1 MAIVD
6 RKKLM
11 EYVEAFRD
19 LPTGNIADAM
29 DDLGLENGVA
39 TGLHPIDRHM
49 PRMAGLAVTVL
60 QGPRRPGAG
69 RERLTRHP
77 KVMEETAQ
85 PGDVMVISVGGRVD
99 ACSWG
104 GILSL
109 RARKK
114 GLAGLVIDGAARDIN
129 EMVEAGLPAFIRG
142 ATPRASHL
150 VLETLTANQPID
162 CAGVH
167 VRPGDIV
174 VGDDTG
180 VVFIPV
186 EHAEKVLQ
194 AAREIKAREDRIVAD
209 LRG

>member
-1 MAIVD
+1 MSTID
-6 RKKLM
+6 EEKMKG
-11 EYVEAFRD
+11 YVEAFRQ

-29 DDLGLENGVA
+29 EELGLENGVA
-39 TGLHPIDRHM
+39 TGIYPIDRSM
-49 PRMAGLAVTVL
+49 PPMAGLAVTVQ

-77 KVMEETAQ
+77 KVMEEIAR
-85 PGDVMVISVGGRVD
+85 PGDVMVISVGGRLDV
-99 ACSWG
+99 CSWG

-109 RARKK
+109 RAKRK
-114 GLAGLVIDGAARDIN
+114 GLAGLVIDGAARDIS
-129 EMVEAGLPAFIRG
+129 EMVEVGLPAFIKG

-150 VLETLTANQPID
+150 VLETLTVNEPMD

-180 VVFIPV
+180 VVFVPV
-186 EHAEKVLQ
+186 EHAEKILEAAQ
-194 AAREIKAREDRIVAD
+194 AVKEKEDRIVAD
-209 LRG
+209 LQ